1 MIRRAAVCSV
11 LLLVAGCATLPPAG
25 DSGSWPWR
33 RAELESLQTWTLN
46 GRVAVATAAD
56 GFSGGLA
63 WRQNGAR
70 AEIEL
75 RGPLG
80 GMALSIRLDGSAMTV
95 TDGSGASLTG
105 EAADDFVAA
114 EIGAPLPVAELRYW
128 LIGVPAPGL
137 PHRETIGADGRL
149 AGLEQAGW
157 QLRYSRYEA
166 VGQLALPARIE
177 IESTAARLRLVV
189 SNWWLAP

>member
-1 MIRRAAVCSV
+1 VIRRAAACSV
-11 LLLVAGCATLPPAG
+11 LMLAAGCATLPPAG
-25 DSGSWPWR
+25 ETEDWPAR
-33 RAELESLQTWTLN
+33 RAELQSLQTWTLN
-46 GRVAVATAAD
+46 GRVAVSTAAD

-63 WRQNGAR
+63 WRQDGAR
-70 AEIEL
+70 AQIEL

-80 GMALSIRLDGSAMTV
+80 GMALSIRLDGTAMTV
-95 TDGSGASLTG
+95 TDGSGDSIAG
-105 EAADDFVAA
+105 EAAHDFVAA

-137 PHRETIGADGRL
+137 PHRENVGADGRL

-157 QLRYSRYEA
+157 QLHYARYET
-166 VGQLALPARIE
+166 VGGLALPARIE

-189 SNWWLAP
+189 SSWSLVP

>member
-1 MIRRAAVCSV
+1 MIRRAAACSI
-11 LLLVAGCATLPPAG
+11 LMLAAGCATLPPAG
-25 DSGSWPWR
+25 ETEGWPVR
-33 RAELESLQTWTLN
+33 RAELQTLQTWTLN
-46 GRVAVATAAD
+46 GRVAVSTAAD

-63 WRQNGAR
+63 WRQEGPR

-80 GMALSIRLDGSAMTV
+80 GVALAIRLDGAAMTV
-95 TDGSGASLTG
+95 TDGNGDSVEG
-105 EAADDFVAA
+105 EAAQDFVAA
-114 EIGAPLPVAELRYW
+114 EIGAPLPMSELRYW
-128 LIGVPAPGL
+128 LIGVPAPDL

-157 QLRYSRYEA
+157 HLRYARYET
-166 VGQLALPARIE
+166 VDGLALPARIE

-189 SNWWLAP
+189 SSWSLAP

>member
-1 MIRRAAVCSV
+1 
-11 LLLVAGCATLPPAG
+11 LLVAGCATLPPAG
-25 DSGSWPWR
+25 DSGSWPGR
-33 RAELESLQTWTLN
+33 RAELEALQTWTLN

-95 TDGSGASLTG
+95 TDGSGAFLAG